1 MTSQLEVKRLDSP
14 LARTQR
20 RATDARADRP
30 KREAAK
36 ERSSRPAPAAED
48 KRRLTSVPADP
59 AREAEARAAAF
70 ADMPEPPPLDEPLE
84 LVSTRLPTS
93 LRRSLSELTTALRA
107 RDGQRVSQKSLPE
120 QEVIALLVWLAGAVD
135 DPETITRLGAAL
147 DAFRARRYAAAA
159 RALSPS

>member
-1 MTSQLEVKRLDSP
+1 
-14 LARTQR
+14 
-20 RATDARADRP
+20 
-30 KREAAK
+30 
-36 ERSSRPAPAAED
+36 
-48 KRRLTSVPADP
+48 
-59 AREAEARAAAF
+59 
-70 ADMPEPPPLDEPLE
+70 MPEPPPLDEPLE